1 MGLNNSLTY
10 DTMDADLRMRQRLRQ
25 KQGSPVVTGVQQVPL
40 NSAGWP
46 CTRSAGAPAPAGG
59 QKSASVLTLVR
70 EPHGV
75 VTDVHGGVGGDS
87 DVQALI

>member
-1 MGLNNSLTY
+1 MGLHNSLNY

-59 QKSASVLTLVR
+59 QKSASVLTLSLASILV
-70 EPHGV
+70 E
-75 VTDVHGGVGGDS
+75 S
-87 DVQALI
+87 YLIMEHSCTRPI

>member
-59 QKSASVLTLVR
+59 QKSASVLTLHKTHT
-70 EPHGV
+70 EKF
-75 VTDVHGGVGGDS
+75 TLQS
-87 DVQALI
+87 TE

>member
-1 MGLNNSLTY
+1 MGLHNSLTY

-59 QKSASVLTLVR
+59 QKSASVLTLLEVLTIPAR
-70 EPHGV
+70 NRLR
-75 VTDVHGGVGGDS
+75 S
-87 DVQALI
+87 MNLALFYQ